1 MIKAFRLENKQLPS
15 DALYINE
22 SNTLAT
28 FIEQYKGYIIL
39 AGVLLVVLVAG
50 FIVAISYSVRLNLLK
65 RNLENRRRN
74 CGKRR
79 KYWNCPNT
87 TY

>member
-50 FIVAISYSVRLNLLK
+50 FIVAESRASSY
-65 RNLENRRRN
+65 
-74 CGKRR
+74 
-79 KYWNCPNT
+79 PT
-87 TY
+87 